1 MLCYRGAECL
11 LCTSSPR
18 MRMAPQVYAQSFTQ
32 LPFPCPR
39 DDILLCAPNIAPI
52 CAFFWLDLTANVPS
66 LSPTRYNHQPHDF
79 QPKMLVIAS
88 FRQNYRPCH

>member
-52 CAFFWLDLTANVPS
+52 VPVVWLVGRKI
-66 LSPTRYNHQPHDF
+66 SPTRCNPRPHDF